1 MAGLARF
8 LYRFRYI
15 LLVVVLLITA
25 RMASLIDIKM
35 DNSIGAWFSKENPD
49 YVRYRDFCDTFE
61 DGRFIIIGLRT
72 GDVFT
77 REVLQYI
84 RDKTEA
90 LENLGASQSGGP
102 EDAGSGQAGDEV
114 DEFDLLIGGEG
125 DATGSGQSGKELDEF
140 DLLISGKDMPEESTQ
155 SAAPDRQES
164 SASPGLTG
172 GSTPP
177 GKFNNTVVAGLV
189 KQVHS
194 LANANKI
201 VGTSE
206 GIEITPLLQDLES
219 ASLESIRKRALD
231 DELFN
236 GYLVSADATCTT
248 IVVAFQDMTVT
259 ETDRAVAAVEAI
271 IYQDRPTGLDI
282 FFCGDIMMMSEFN
295 RYAKQ
300 NQTIFPLLIM
310 IIITAFMYILFRSF
324 SRVVIV
330 LAVVGVCLCWALG
343 FNCILGFSVNVVT
356 GMLIPLVIILSIA
369 DCIHIIEYFDEVRG
383 EGAGEKE
390 AFIETVRYITIPCFI
405 TSVTT
410 AIGLVSLATSP
421 IEAVKNFGIGS
432 AAGIM
437 FAFIVSILMVPLLLT
452 LVPGAKKLREAAG
465 WERLLKRISRV
476 NDCRTSAVLVVTVL
490 GFIVFGL
497 GIAWMQVET
506 NQMEWFPKDS
516 PFYLA
521 SMEIDRNLSGAGDL
535 EVLISGGAGTLK
547 NPAVLKRMDMLS
559 DEIKDYPLVEK
570 ILSLPAY
577 IKRIN
582 MALHDDNPAENRVP
596 DRQALIAQELFLF
609 SLSDAGR
616 RELERMTT
624 TDYARG
630 RIAVK
635 IRIQATRSRDI
646 VDLAYRIEKR
656 GRELFA
662 GSGVTVHVNG
672 ISFMYNI
679 LYKYLLESQ
688 VKSFAI
694 AFVLVTV
701 ILFVI
706 FRSAR
711 YGFLSITPNLLP
723 IIFIIGLMGWLG
735 ITLNVGTVMVASVA
749 LGIAL
754 DDTIH
759 YLTRFRKELD
769 SARFSIRKTASLTT
783 VFTGKAIIFTSVVNI
798 AGFLVPMLSGFQ
810 PTRQF
815 GLLVAM
821 TLAFALAADLFVL
834 PASIIAT
841 SRILIGESSEDTSE
855 E

>member
-8 LYRFRYI
+8 IYRFRYP
-15 LLVVVLLITA
+15 LLVLVLLVTA
-25 RMASLIDIKM
+25 RMAYLIEIRM
-35 DNSIGAWFSKENPD
+35 DNSIGAWFSKSNPD

-61 DGRFIIIGLRT
+61 DGRFIIIGLRS

-77 REVLQYI
+77 REILEYI
-84 RDKTEA
+84 KEKTEE
-90 LENLGASQSGGP
+90 LETLGAAESDGT
-102 EDAGSGQAGDEV
+102 DFAASGQPGD
-114 DEFDLLIGGEG
+114 
-125 DATGSGQSGKELDEF
+125 ELDEF
-140 DLLISGKDMPEESTQ
+140 DFLIGGEDLSAESGQPEPSSNQ
-155 SAAPDRQES
+155 PES
-164 SASPGLTG
+164 SSGLTG
-172 GSTPP
+172 GSTPSAAP
-177 GKFNNTVVAGLV
+177 DRPAAGLV

-219 ASLESIRKRALD
+219 TSLETIRERALE

-236 GYLVSADATCTT
+236 GYLVSADATFTT
-248 IVVAFQDMTVT
+248 IVVAFQDMTVL
-259 ETDRAVAAVEAI
+259 ETDRAVRQVEEI
-271 IYQDRPTGLDI
+271 IYKGKPAGLNI
-282 FFCGDIMMMSEFN
+282 LFCGDIMMMSEFN

-310 IIITAFMYILFRSF
+310 LIITAFMFILFRSF

-330 LAVVGVCLCWALG
+330 LAVVGICLCWALG

-369 DCIHIIEYFDEVRG
+369 DCIHIIEYFDEVRAD
-383 EGAGEKE
+383 GADERE

-437 FAFIVSILMVPLLLT
+437 FAFIVSILTVPLLLT

-465 WERLLKRISRV
+465 WRALLKRVSRV
-476 NDCRTSAVLVVTVL
+476 NDHRTNAVLVVTVL

-521 SMEIDRNLSGAGDL
+521 SMEIDRDLSGAGDL
-535 EVLISGGAGTLK
+535 EVLISGEEGILK
-547 NPAVLKRMDMLS
+547 DPDVLKRMDSLAG
-559 DEIKDYPLVEK
+559 EIKDYPLVEK
-570 ILSLPAY
+570 ILSLPVY

-616 RELERMTT
+616 QELQRLVTP
-624 TDYARG
+624 DYARG

-635 IRIQATRSRDI
+635 IRIQSTRSRDI
-646 VDLAYRIEKR
+646 VDLANSIEKR
-656 GRELFA
+656 ARELFA
-662 GSGVTVHVNG
+662 GTGVTVHVNG

-706 FRSAR
+706 FRSTL
-711 YGFLSITPNLLP
+711 YGALSITPNLLP
-723 IIFIIGLMGWLG
+723 IIFIIGLMGWMG

-759 YLTRFRKELD
+759 YLTRFRKEL
-769 SARFSIRKTASLTT
+769 ASSSCSLQEVASMTT

-821 TLAFALAADLFVL
+821 TLSFALAADLFVL

-841 SRILIGESSEDTSE
+841 SRILIGERSGGTE
-855 E
+855 EE